1 MSSPNLFQ
9 STLPLRGATPPI
21 RHQSRKKIHFNPHS
35 PCGERR
41 YGKAVEQTVWE
52 FQSTLPLREAT
63 RYARYN
69 PYRCDFNPHSPC
81 GERRGWRCRPR
92 EGGCNFNPHSP
103 CGERPDPHLRAFL
116 VDVISIHTPL
126 AGSDDPANPKAIR
139 NWKFQSTLPLRGAT
153 MGGSE
158 GQTGSPISI
167 HTPLAGS
174 DLRRTDVEQ
183 HRKISIHTP
192 LAGSDSASTTCWTTN
207 TYFNPHSP
215 CGERPPPNTRQAEC
229 YEFQSTLPLRG
240 ATGSI
245 SSPPCLAVI
254 SIHTPLAGSDRP
266 ARGSRLPR
274 WHFNPHSP
282 CGERLGRRWA
292 LRP

>member
-81 GERRGWRCRPR
+81 GER
-92 EGGCNFNPHSP
+92 
-103 CGERPDPHLRAFL
+103 PDPHLRAFL

-153 MGGSE
+153 QHRRPAGR
-158 GQTGSPISI
+158 QIPISI

-174 DLRRTDVEQ
+174 DRR
-183 HRKISIHTP
+183 RIHVRRNV
-192 LAGSDSASTTCWTTN
+192 TN
-207 TYFNPHSP
+207 FNPHSP
-215 CGERPPPNTRQAEC
+215 CGERPVP
-229 YEFQSTLPLRG
+229 SLPLH
-240 ATGSI
+240 A
-245 SSPPCLAVI
+245 
-254 SIHTPLAGSDRP
+254 
-266 ARGSRLPR
+266 LP
-274 WHFNPHSP
+274 
-282 CGERLGRRWA
+282 
-292 LRP
+292 